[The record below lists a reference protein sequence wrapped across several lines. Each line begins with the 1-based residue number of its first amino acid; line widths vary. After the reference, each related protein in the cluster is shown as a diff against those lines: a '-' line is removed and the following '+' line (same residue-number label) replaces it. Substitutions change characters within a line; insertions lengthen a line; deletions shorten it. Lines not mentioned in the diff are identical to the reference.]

1 MSVIIVLFFCISP
14 TDLGLKTVKE
24 CKSFEDAV
32 CGVLEGNY
40 CTDSYEGGCRAAKKH
55 TTCKPGHF
63 IRQPGL
69 TGYEIDGRCCPMC
82 TPGYH
87 VIEHCTA
94 SDMTLCRPC
103 PESTFTDKPHGRRI
117 CNPCTTCNHGL
128 GLKTVKECKPSSD
141 TACGVLEGNY
151 CIDPYE
157 GECRAAQ
164 KHTTCKPGHFIKHPG
179 TDSKDTVCESCPE
192 NSYSNGS
199 STSCTPHTD
208 CESEGRPTVKT
219 GDSVSDSVCGEK
231 NLMPIVAGTT
241 VGVILMVFLVQIGLR
256 LYQLKF
262 CQRETPPVCLV

>member
-1 MSVIIVLFFCISP
+1 LNSHLWIFLIIFRIDERNSCS
-14 TDLGLKTVKE
+14 
-24 CKSFEDAV
+24 A
-32 CGVLEGNY
+32 CGWAE
-40 CTDSYEGGCRAAKKH
+40 
-55 TTCKPGHF
+55 
-63 IRQPGL
+63 
-69 TGYEIDGRCCPMC
+69 YEIDGRCCPMC

-128 GLKTVKECKPSSD
+128 GLKTVKECKPFSD
-141 TACGVLEGNY
+141 AVCGVLEGNY
-151 CIDPYE
+151 CTDPYK
-157 GECRAAQ
+157 GGCRAAQ

-241 VGVILMVFLVQIGLR
+241 AGVILMVFLVQIGLR
-256 LYQLKF
+256 LYQLKC
-262 CQRETPPVCLV
+262 CQRETPPVCPVRKLWCPLNIKIQHAFLHKNADEGIWLQCVQKKQEHL